1 MKKITDV
8 FVFSQEKK
16 SLFLAEI
23 EFDSKIHKIK
33 PIKEYSAT
41 PKKLISSMKKLKGS
55 RTSFLSGS
63 PEVFDGNYNL
73 LIPAGIDPHVHF
85 DDPGFE
91 FRENFYTGTLSAVF
105 GGITTIIDMPC
116 TSVPPV
122 INKENLQRKL
132 EVVSPKAVIDFAF
145 WGGVSGTEFDDNLEV
160 EKFMSDLAESGVV
173 GYKTYLISGM
183 KEFTE
188 LNEERLEKVANIAK
202 KLNLPVAVHAEDKD
216 LVRNRRHKLQK
227 KNKNEFSDYCRARD
241 VKAEVTAVK
250 KVINIARRS
259 GAQFHIVHLSSK
271 KSMELVRKAHMGGV
285 KINTETCPHFLAFT
299 QSDYKEIGSILKTA
313 PPVKKEEDKTALWQG
328 LQEGVIN
335 FVATDHAGCI
345 PEKEKFTGNIWDD
358 YAGIPGTEMLIP
370 YIFNDGYLKNKLS
383 LEKTIDIIST
393 NAAKF
398 YSLYPNKGSLK
409 IDTDADFTVVN
420 LTEENII
427 DPDNL
432 HSKGKYTPF
441 EGRKFNTK
449 IEKTFCRG
457 NLLIDKNKFLGKKGI
472 GKYIP
477 VK

>member
-313 PPVKKEEDKTALWQG
+313 PPVKKEEDKKVTA
-328 LQEGVIN
+328 EEEET
-335 FVATDHAGCI
+335 A
-345 PEKEKFTGNIWDD
+345 PEEEVKERESEDSEEEEEFKFTE
-358 YAGIPGTEMLIP
+358 EMYNTLLESIAE
-370 YIFNDGYLKNKLS
+370 IKGMITKGDEEEEMKKEEMSVQQKLS
-383 LEKTIDIIST
+383 KEAQFLAD
-393 NAAKF
+393 
-398 YSLYPNKGSLK
+398 YPR
-409 IDTDADFTVVN
+409 
-420 LTEENII
+420 
-427 DPDNL
+427 
-432 HSKGKYTPF
+432 H
-441 EGRKFNTK
+441 
-449 IEKTFCRG
+449 
-457 NLLIDKNKFLGKKGI
+457 
-472 GKYIP
+472 
-477 VK
+477 